1 MGIWEWESFEDI
13 ICSSRFQVIDS
24 GPLYGPI
31 TNFSIKRNQKLK
43 LVFSSFSAGDSVA
56 PEVEWVSGTVRTNL
70 DSVEFKDYFGCTARA
85 VGVTPVDHRA
95 SHNYITNDSSTRQE
109 STVNY
114 VEANF
119 PNAIVDFKIDW
130 VLNMGDG
137 IMWPHSEKQEVEN
150 VKRVWWGVDGFEV
163 SSKDTRGRN
172 SNSCFCFSVAGMDIV
187 VGRSQESN
195 EDGQKRGYILYK
207 GDIDDDVRSKI
218 RGCLSFALGSY
229 LVYLGTASFSKS
241 GQLGYLKS
249 LSAYSIGGRVF
260 EIGGLAPAPLGFT
273 YERELNPEV
282 ASRMIN
288 ALYES
293 YDKFNLQYLFW
304 QYWHAQCA
312 PYHIAAVHFGAA
324 IESLQKRYMDVCEK
338 LSLGSIMSKGNWRKL
353 YAGLKGVVESGGFDS
368 GECDLL
374 IQQLGNLN
382 RAPQKIVMERF
393 LNALGISLGTVEL
406 DAWQHRNDAA
416 HGNEIS
422 SDGQINLIRGNKVLR
437 VMLDRMI
444 LKMTNASDYY
454 VDYYSYGFPVRA
466 LTDPIPTSE

>member
-1 MGIWEWESFEDI
+1 MGGWEWESFENI
-13 ICSSRFQVIDS
+13 ICSSRFQVVDS

-31 TNFSIKRNQKLK
+31 TRFSIKRNQKLK
-43 LVFSSFSAGDSVA
+43 IVFSSLSAGNSVA
-56 PEVEWVSGTVRTNL
+56 PEVEWVSGVVRKNL
-70 DSVEFKDYFGCTARA
+70 DSVGFRDHIGCTARA
-85 VGVTPVDHRA
+85 VGVTPIDHCS
-95 SHNYITNDSSTRQE
+95 SHNYISNESSTSQE

-114 VEANF
+114 VEVNF
-119 PNAIVDFKIDW
+119 PDAKVDFTIDW

-137 IMWPHSEKQEVEN
+137 ILWPHSEKLEVESN
-150 VKRVWWGVDGFEV
+150 TRACWGMNGFDV
-163 SSKDTRGRN
+163 SSKEGHRR
-172 SNSCFCFSVAGMDIV
+172 SSHSCFCLSVAGIDIV
-187 VGRSQESN
+187 VGRTQESK
-195 EDGQKRGYILYK
+195 DDDHKKGYILYK
-207 GDIDDDVRSKI
+207 GEIGDEVRSKV
-218 RGCLSFALGSY
+218 RGCLSFVLGAY
-229 LVYLGTASFSKS
+229 LVYLGTASFSQS
-241 GQLGYLKS
+241 GQFGYLKS

-260 EIGGLAPAPLGFT
+260 EIGRLPPAPLGFT

-282 ASRMIN
+282 ASRMVN

-293 YDKFNLQYLFW
+293 YEKFNLQYLFW

-324 IESLQKRYMDVCEK
+324 IESLQKRYMDVCGK
-338 LSLGSIMSKGNWRKL
+338 LSLGAIMSKACWRKL
-353 YAGLKGVVESGGFDS
+353 YKELKEVVESDGVAS
-368 GECDLL
+368 GERDLL

-422 SDGQINLIRGNKVLR
+422 SDGEISLIRGNKVLK

-444 LKMTNASDYY
+444 LKMTNASDHY

-466 LTDPIPTSE
+466 LTDPIPSSE